1 MATGETMTDDVDIYR
16 AAQVLIDQHGDEAA
30 IHAAMRA
37 DELME
42 AGDMEGAATWRRIL
56 TAIDVLRSKEGTL
69 H

>member
-1 MATGETMTDDVDIYR
+1 MTEDLDIYR
-16 AAQVLIDQHGDEAA
+16 AANALIDHHGEEAA

-42 AGDMEGAATWRRIL
+42 AGDMEGCATWKRIL
-56 TAIDVLRSKEGTL
+56 GAIDVLRSKEGPL